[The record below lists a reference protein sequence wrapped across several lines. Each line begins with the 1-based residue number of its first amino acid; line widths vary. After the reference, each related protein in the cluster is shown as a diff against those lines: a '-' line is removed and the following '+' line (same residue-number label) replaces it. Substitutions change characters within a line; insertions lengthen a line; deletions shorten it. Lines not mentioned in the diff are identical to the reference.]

1 LNNSKEMDINLL
13 SEDLQNKISAGEVV
27 ERPSSVVKE
36 LLENSFDAGSSQID
50 IVIEQG
56 GNQLI
61 QVRDDGI
68 GIPKNQLPLAIKRF
82 HTSKISKLDDLFTIS
97 SLGFRGEALASIA
110 SVAQLS
116 IISSNGSGEGA
127 ELSITNG
134 KLGEL
139 TPAANIN
146 GTQVT
151 IRDLFYNTPAR
162 RKFLKAPRTEGRKII
177 EMVRRF
183 GLSRPNIGF
192 TLIVDGKKVIDI
204 FPEKFDE
211 RIGSL
216 FDNTYKANLIPIQ
229 ISKAD
234 YTFTGFVG
242 NLNLVRKRFGEQFL
256 FMNGRY
262 IKDRLL
268 NSAVY
273 SSYQSLVKRGEYPF
287 FVINIQIPYEQVDVN
302 VHPMKTEVRFHDEW
316 RVYHVLK
323 SGVSNS
329 LSEILNTIPNFQKIS
344 SGSNSF
350 FQSIPEQSSLNLNS
364 NVLTG
369 STTSNLEKTDRA
381 KTYASNIVSFDKSN
395 EDFNIEKI
403 WQVHR
408 KYIISEINSGLVVID
423 QHVAHER
430 VLYEECLQA
439 FESKIMSSQTLL
451 FPEEIEFSKDEYD
464 ILLEIFPYLK
474 QIGFKI
480 KEGDNSNIIVE
491 ATPADISWG
500 DEKRII
506 KEIID
511 EFISTRKTYSSYKEA
526 LAASFACKAA
536 VKAGDQMENDEMVI
550 LINRLFS
557 TEHPYYCPHGRP
569 IIIQLSLD
577 ELDKRFERI

>member
-1 LNNSKEMDINLL
+1 MDIHLL
-13 SEDLQNKISAGEVV
+13 SEDLQNKISAGEIV
-27 ERPSSVVKE
+27 ERPASVVKE
-36 LLENSFDAGSSQID
+36 LLENSLDAGSTQID

-56 GNQLI
+56 GHQLI

-68 GIPKNQLPLAIKRF
+68 GIPENQLPLSVKRF
-82 HTSKISKLDDLFTIS
+82 HTSKISKLEDLFTIS
-97 SLGFRGEALASIA
+97 TLGFRGEALASIA
-110 SVAQLS
+110 SVAHLS
-116 IISSNGSGEGA
+116 IVSSNGSDDGA
-127 ELSITNG
+127 ELSIFNDE
-134 KLGEL
+134 LGEL
-139 TPAANIN
+139 APAANID

-162 RKFLKAPRTEGRKII
+162 RKFLKTPRTEARKII
-177 EMVRRF
+177 DMVRRF
-183 GLSRPNIGF
+183 GLSMPNIGYSL
-192 TLIVDGKKVIDI
+192 TVDGKKVIEL
-204 FPEKFDE
+204 FPEELAE

-216 FDNTYKANLIPIQ
+216 FDNTYKENLIPIN

-234 YTFTGFVG
+234 YTFSGYVG
-242 NLNLVRKRFGEQFL
+242 NLNLIRKRFGEQFI

-273 SSYQSLVKRGEYPF
+273 SAYQSLVKRGEYPF
-287 FVINIQIPYEQVDVN
+287 FVINIQIPFEQVDVN

-323 SGVSNS
+323 SGVNDA

-344 SGSNSF
+344 SESSSF
-350 FQSIPEQSSLNLNS
+350 FQNIPKQSAFNFNSGDQTVSSIS
-364 NVLTG
+364 NI
-369 STTSNLEKTDRA
+369 EKIDRA
-381 KTYASNIVSFDKSN
+381 KTYASNLVSTDSGN

-430 VLYEECLQA
+430 VLYEECLLA
-439 FESKIMSSQTLL
+439 FESKTMSSQTLL
-451 FPEEIEFSKDEYD
+451 FPEEIEFAKDEYD

-480 KEGDNSNIIVE
+480 REGDNSRIIVE

-536 VKAGDQMENDEMVI
+536 VKAGDLMANDEMVI

>member
-1 LNNSKEMDINLL
+1 MDIHLL
-13 SEDLQNKISAGEVV
+13 SEDLQNKISAGEIV
-27 ERPSSVVKE
+27 ERPASVVKE
-36 LLENSFDAGSSQID
+36 LLENSLDAGSTQID

-56 GNQLI
+56 GHQLM

-68 GIPKNQLPLAIKRF
+68 GIPENQLPLSVKRF
-82 HTSKISKLDDLFTIS
+82 HTSKISKLEDLFTIS
-97 SLGFRGEALASIA
+97 TLGFRGEALASIA
-110 SVAQLS
+110 SVAHLS
-116 IISSNGSGEGA
+116 IVSSNGSDDGA
-127 ELSITNG
+127 ELSIFNG
-134 KLGEL
+134 ELGEL
-139 TPAANIN
+139 APAANID

-162 RKFLKAPRTEGRKII
+162 RKFLKTPRTEARKII
-177 EMVRRF
+177 DMVRRF
-183 GLSRPNIGF
+183 GLSMPNIGYSL
-192 TLIVDGKKVIDI
+192 TVDGKKVIEL
-204 FPEKFDE
+204 FPEELAE

-216 FDNTYKANLIPIQ
+216 FDNTYKENLIPIN

-234 YTFTGFVG
+234 YTFSGYVG
-242 NLNLVRKRFGEQFL
+242 NLNLIRKRFGEQFI

-273 SSYQSLVKRGEYPF
+273 SAYQSLVKRGEYPF
-287 FVINIQIPYEQVDVN
+287 FVINIQIPFQQVDVN

-323 SGVSNS
+323 SGVNDA

-344 SGSNSF
+344 SESSSF
-350 FQSIPEQSSLNLNS
+350 FQNIPKQSVLNFNS
-364 NVLTG
+364 GAQTG
-369 STTSNLEKTDRA
+369 SAISNIEKIDRA
-381 KTYASNIVSFDKSN
+381 KIYASNLVSPDSGN

-430 VLYEECLQA
+430 VLYEECLLA
-439 FESKIMSSQTLL
+439 FESKTISSQALL
-451 FPEEIEFSKDEYD
+451 FPEEIEFAKNEYD

-480 KEGDNSNIIVE
+480 REGDNSRIIVE

-536 VKAGDQMENDEMVI
+536 VKAGDLMANDEMVI

>member
-1 LNNSKEMDINLL
+1 MDIHLL

-27 ERPSSVVKE
+27 ERPASVVKE
-36 LLENSFDAGSSQID
+36 LLENSLDAGSTQIE

-56 GNQLI
+56 GHQLI

-68 GIPKNQLPLAIKRF
+68 GIPENQLPLSVKRF
-82 HTSKISKLDDLFTIS
+82 HTSKISKLEDLFRIS
-97 SLGFRGEALASIA
+97 TLGFRGEALASIA
-110 SVAQLS
+110 SVAHLS
-116 IISSNGSGEGA
+116 IVSSNGSDDGA
-127 ELSITNG
+127 ELSIFNG
-134 KLGEL
+134 EVGEL
-139 TPAANIN
+139 APAANID

-162 RKFLKAPRTEGRKII
+162 RKFLKTPRTEARKII
-177 EMVRRF
+177 DMVRRF

-192 TLIVDGKKVIDI
+192 SLTVDRKKVIEL
-204 FPEKFDE
+204 FPEDLGE

-216 FDNTYKANLIPIQ
+216 FDNTYKENLIPIN

-234 YTFTGFVG
+234 YTFSGYVG
-242 NLNLVRKRFGEQFL
+242 NLNLIRKRFGEQFI

-273 SSYQSLVKRGEYPF
+273 SAYQSLVKRGEYPF
-287 FVINIQIPYEQVDVN
+287 FVINIQIPFEQVDVN

-323 SGVSNS
+323 SGVNDS

-344 SGSNSF
+344 SESSSF
-350 FQSIPEQSSLNLNS
+350 FQNIPKQSAFNFNS
-364 NVLTG
+364 GAQTG
-369 STTSNLEKTDRA
+369 SAVSNIEKIDRA
-381 KTYASNIVSFDKSN
+381 KIYASNLVYTDSGN

-430 VLYEECLQA
+430 VLYEECLLA

-451 FPEEIEFSKDEYD
+451 FPEEIEFAKDEYD

-480 KEGDNSNIIVE
+480 REGPNSRIIIE
-491 ATPADISWG
+491 ATPADINWG

-536 VKAGDQMENDEMVI
+536 VKAGDLMANDEMVI

>member
-1 LNNSKEMDINLL
+1 MDIHLL

-27 ERPSSVVKE
+27 ERPASVVKE
-36 LLENSFDAGSSQID
+36 LLENSLDAGSTQIE

-56 GNQLI
+56 GHQLM

-68 GIPKNQLPLAIKRF
+68 GIPKNQLPLSVKRF
-82 HTSKISKLDDLFTIS
+82 HTSKISKLEDLFTIRT
-97 SLGFRGEALASIA
+97 LGFRGEALASIA
-110 SVAQLS
+110 SVAHLS
-116 IISSNGSGEGA
+116 IVSSNGSDDGA
-127 ELSITNG
+127 ELSIFNG
-134 KLGEL
+134 ELGEL
-139 TPAANIN
+139 GPAANID

-162 RKFLKAPRTEGRKII
+162 RKFLKTPRTEARKII
-177 EMVRRF
+177 AMVRRF

-192 TLIVDGKKVIDI
+192 SLTVDGKKVIEL
-204 FPEKFDE
+204 FPEELAE

-216 FDNTYKANLIPIQ
+216 FDNTYKENLIPIN

-234 YTFTGFVG
+234 YTFSGYVG
-242 NLNLVRKRFGEQFL
+242 NLNLIRKRFGEQFI

-273 SSYQSLVKRGEYPF
+273 SAYQSLVKRGEYPF
-287 FVINIQIPYEQVDVN
+287 FVINIQIPFDQVDVN

-323 SGVSNS
+323 SGVNDS

-344 SGSNSF
+344 SESSSF
-350 FQSIPEQSSLNLNS
+350 FQNIPKQSAFNFNSGDQTVSSIS
-364 NVLTG
+364 NI
-369 STTSNLEKTDRA
+369 EKIDRA
-381 KTYASNIVSFDKSN
+381 KTYASNLVSPDSGN

-430 VLYEECLQA
+430 VLYEECLLA
-439 FESKIMSSQTLL
+439 FESKTMSSQTLL
-451 FPEEIEFSKDEYD
+451 FPEEIEFAKDEYD

-480 KEGDNSNIIVE
+480 REGDNSRIIVE

-536 VKAGDQMENDEMVI
+536 VKAGDLMANDEMVI

>member
-1 LNNSKEMDINLL
+1 MDIHLL

-27 ERPSSVVKE
+27 ERPASVVKE
-36 LLENSFDAGSSQID
+36 LLENSLDAGSTQID

-56 GNQLI
+56 GHQLI

-68 GIPKNQLPLAIKRF
+68 GIPENQLPLSVKRF
-82 HTSKISKLDDLFTIS
+82 HTSKISKLEDLFTIS
-97 SLGFRGEALASIA
+97 TLGFRGEALASIA
-110 SVAQLS
+110 SVAHLS
-116 IISSNGSGEGA
+116 IVSSNGSDDGA
-127 ELSITNG
+127 ELSIFNG
-134 KLGEL
+134 ELGEL
-139 TPAANIN
+139 APAANID

-162 RKFLKAPRTEGRKII
+162 RKFLKTPRTEARKII
-177 EMVRRF
+177 DMVRRF

-192 TLIVDGKKVIDI
+192 SLTVDGKKVIEL
-204 FPEKFDE
+204 FPEDLGE

-216 FDNTYKANLIPIQ
+216 FDNTYKENLIPIN

-234 YTFTGFVG
+234 YTFSGYVG
-242 NLNLVRKRFGEQFL
+242 NLNLIRKRFGEQFI

-273 SSYQSLVKRGEYPF
+273 SAYQSLVKRGEYPF
-287 FVINIQIPYEQVDVN
+287 FVINIQIPFEQVDVN

-323 SGVSNS
+323 SGVKDS

-344 SGSNSF
+344 SESSSF
-350 FQSIPEQSSLNLNS
+350 FQNIPKQSAFNFNS
-364 NVLTG
+364 G
-369 STTSNLEKTDRA
+369 SQTDSTFSNIEKIDRA
-381 KTYASNIVSFDKSN
+381 KTYASNLVSTDSGN

-430 VLYEECLQA
+430 VLYEECLLA
-439 FESKIMSSQTLL
+439 FESKTMSSQTLL
-451 FPEEIEFSKDEYD
+451 FPEEIEFAKDEYD

-480 KEGDNSNIIVE
+480 REGDNSRIIVE

-536 VKAGDQMENDEMVI
+536 VKAGDLMANDEMVI

>member
-1 LNNSKEMDINLL
+1 MDIHLL
-13 SEDLQNKISAGEVV
+13 SEDLQNKISAGQVV
-27 ERPSSVVKE
+27 ERPASVVKE
-36 LLENSFDAGSSQID
+36 LLENSLDAGSTQID

-56 GNQLI
+56 GHQLI

-68 GIPKNQLPLAIKRF
+68 GIPENQLPLSVKRF
-82 HTSKISKLDDLFTIS
+82 HTSKISKLEDLFTIS
-97 SLGFRGEALASIA
+97 TLGFRGEALASIA
-110 SVAQLS
+110 SVAHLS
-116 IISSNGSGEGA
+116 IVSSNGSDDGA
-127 ELSITNG
+127 ELSIFDG
-134 KLGEL
+134 ELGEL
-139 TPAANIN
+139 APAANID

-162 RKFLKAPRTEGRKII
+162 RKFLKTPRTEARKII
-177 EMVRRF
+177 DMVRRF
-183 GLSRPNIGF
+183 GLSMPNIGYSL
-192 TLIVDGKKVIDI
+192 TVEGKKVIEL
-204 FPEKFDE
+204 FPEELAE

-216 FDNTYKANLIPIQ
+216 FDNTYKENLIPIN

-234 YTFTGFVG
+234 YTFSGYVG
-242 NLNLVRKRFGEQFL
+242 NLNLIRKRFGEQFI

-273 SSYQSLVKRGEYPF
+273 SAYQSLVKRGEYPF
-287 FVINIQIPYEQVDVN
+287 FVINIQIPFDQVDVN

-323 SGVSNS
+323 SGVNDS

-344 SGSNSF
+344 SESSSF
-350 FQSIPEQSSLNLNS
+350 FQNIPKQSVLNFNS
-364 NVLTG
+364 GAQTG
-369 STTSNLEKTDRA
+369 SAISNIEKIDRA
-381 KTYASNIVSFDKSN
+381 KTYASNLVSPDSGN

-430 VLYEECLQA
+430 VLYEECLLA
-439 FESKIMSSQTLL
+439 FESKTMSSQTLL
-451 FPEEIEFSKDEYD
+451 FPEEIEFAKDEYD

-480 KEGDNSNIIVE
+480 REGDNSRIIVE

-536 VKAGDQMENDEMVI
+536 VKAGDLMVNDEMVI

>member
-1 LNNSKEMDINLL
+1 MDIHLL
-13 SEDLQNKISAGEVV
+13 SEDLQNKISAGEIV
-27 ERPSSVVKE
+27 ERPASVVKE
-36 LLENSFDAGSSQID
+36 LLENSLDAGSTQID

-56 GNQLI
+56 GHQLI

-68 GIPKNQLPLAIKRF
+68 GIPENQLPLSVKRF
-82 HTSKISKLDDLFTIS
+82 HTSKISKLEDLFTIS
-97 SLGFRGEALASIA
+97 TLGFRGEALASIA
-110 SVAQLS
+110 SVAHLS
-116 IISSNGSGEGA
+116 IVSSNGSDDGA
-127 ELSITNG
+127 ELSIFNG
-134 KLGEL
+134 ELGEL
-139 TPAANIN
+139 APAANID

-162 RKFLKAPRTEGRKII
+162 RKFLKTPRTEARKII
-177 EMVRRF
+177 DMVRRF

-192 TLIVDGKKVIDI
+192 SLTVDGKKVIEL
-204 FPEKFDE
+204 FPEELAE

-216 FDNTYKANLIPIQ
+216 FDNTYKENLIPIN

-234 YTFTGFVG
+234 YTFSGYVG
-242 NLNLVRKRFGEQFL
+242 NLNLIRKRFGEQFI

-273 SSYQSLVKRGEYPF
+273 SAYQSLVKRGEYPF
-287 FVINIQIPYEQVDVN
+287 FVINIQIPFQQVDVN

-323 SGVSNS
+323 SGVNDA

-344 SGSNSF
+344 SESSSF
-350 FQSIPEQSSLNLNS
+350 FQNIPKQSAFNFNS
-364 NVLTG
+364 G
-369 STTSNLEKTDRA
+369 SQTDSTFSNIEKIDRA
-381 KTYASNIVSFDKSN
+381 KTYASNLVSTDSGN

-430 VLYEECLQA
+430 VLYEECLLA
-439 FESKIMSSQTLL
+439 FESKTMSSQTLL
-451 FPEEIEFSKDEYD
+451 FPEEIEFAKDEYD

-480 KEGDNSNIIVE
+480 REGDNSRIIVE

-536 VKAGDQMENDEMVI
+536 VKAGDLMANDEMVI

>member
-1 LNNSKEMDINLL
+1 MDIHLL
-13 SEDLQNKISAGEVV
+13 SEDLQNKISAGEIV
-27 ERPSSVVKE
+27 ERPASVVKE
-36 LLENSFDAGSSQID
+36 LLENSLDAGSTQID

-56 GNQLI
+56 GHQLI

-68 GIPKNQLPLAIKRF
+68 GIPENQLPLSVKRF
-82 HTSKISKLDDLFTIS
+82 HTSKISKLEDLFTIS
-97 SLGFRGEALASIA
+97 TLGFRGEALASIA
-110 SVAQLS
+110 SVAHLS
-116 IISSNGSGEGA
+116 IVSSNGSDDGA
-127 ELSITNG
+127 ELSIFNG
-134 KLGEL
+134 EVGEL
-139 TPAANIN
+139 APAANID

-162 RKFLKAPRTEGRKII
+162 RKFLKTPRTEARKII
-177 EMVRRF
+177 DMVRRF

-192 TLIVDGKKVIDI
+192 SLTVDGKKVIEL
-204 FPEKFDE
+204 FPEDLGE

-216 FDNTYKANLIPIQ
+216 FDNTYKENLIPIN

-234 YTFTGFVG
+234 YTFSGYVG
-242 NLNLVRKRFGEQFL
+242 NLNLIRKRFGEQFI

-273 SSYQSLVKRGEYPF
+273 SAYQSLVKRGEYPF
-287 FVINIQIPYEQVDVN
+287 FVINIQIPFEQVDVN

-323 SGVSNS
+323 SGVNDA

-344 SGSNSF
+344 SESSSF
-350 FQSIPEQSSLNLNS
+350 FQNIPKQSAFNFNS
-364 NVLTG
+364 GAQTG
-369 STTSNLEKTDRA
+369 STVSNIEKIDRA
-381 KTYASNIVSFDKSN
+381 KTYASNLVSTDSGN

-430 VLYEECLQA
+430 VLYEECLLA

-451 FPEEIEFSKDEYD
+451 FPEEIEFAKDEYD

-480 KEGDNSNIIVE
+480 REGDNSRIIVE

-536 VKAGDQMENDEMVI
+536 VKAGDLMANDEMVI

>member
-1 LNNSKEMDINLL
+1 MDIHLL

-27 ERPSSVVKE
+27 ERPASVVKE
-36 LLENSFDAGSSQID
+36 LLENSLDAGSTQIE

-56 GNQLI
+56 GHQLI

-68 GIPKNQLPLAIKRF
+68 GIPENQLPLSVKRF
-82 HTSKISKLDDLFTIS
+82 HTSKISKLEDLFTIS
-97 SLGFRGEALASIA
+97 TLGFRGEALASIA
-110 SVAQLS
+110 SVAHLS
-116 IISSNGSGEGA
+116 IVSSNGSDDGA
-127 ELSITNG
+127 ELSIFNG
-134 KLGEL
+134 ELGEL
-139 TPAANIN
+139 APAANID

-162 RKFLKAPRTEGRKII
+162 RKFLKTPRTEARKII
-177 EMVRRF
+177 DMVRRF

-192 TLIVDGKKVIDI
+192 SLTVDGKKVIEL
-204 FPEKFDE
+204 FPEDLGE

-216 FDNTYKANLIPIQ
+216 FDNTYKENLIPIN

-234 YTFTGFVG
+234 YTFSGYIG
-242 NLNLVRKRFGEQFL
+242 NLNLIRKRFGEQFI

-273 SSYQSLVKRGEYPF
+273 SAYQSLVKRGEYPF
-287 FVINIQIPYEQVDVN
+287 FVINIQIPFEQVDVN

-323 SGVSNS
+323 SGVNDS

-344 SGSNSF
+344 SESSSF
-350 FQSIPEQSSLNLNS
+350 FQNIPKQSAFNFNS
-364 NVLTG
+364 G
-369 STTSNLEKTDRA
+369 SQTDSSFSNIEKIDRA
-381 KTYASNIVSFDKSN
+381 KTYASNLVSTDSGN

-430 VLYEECLQA
+430 VLYEECLLA
-439 FESKIMSSQTLL
+439 FESKTMSSQTLL
-451 FPEEIEFSKDEYD
+451 FPEEIEFAKDEYD

-480 KEGDNSNIIVE
+480 REGDNSRIIVE

-536 VKAGDQMENDEMVI
+536 VKAGDLMANDEMVI

>member
-1 LNNSKEMDINLL
+1 MDIHLL

-27 ERPSSVVKE
+27 ERPASVVKE
-36 LLENSFDAGSSQID
+36 LLENSLDAGSTQIE

-56 GNQLI
+56 GHQLM

-68 GIPKNQLPLAIKRF
+68 GIPENQLPLSVKRF
-82 HTSKISKLDDLFTIS
+82 HTSKISKLEDLFTIS
-97 SLGFRGEALASIA
+97 TLGFRGEALASIA
-110 SVAQLS
+110 SVAHLS
-116 IISSNGSGEGA
+116 IVSSNGSDDGA
-127 ELSITNG
+127 ELSIFNG
-134 KLGEL
+134 ELGEL
-139 TPAANIN
+139 APAANID

-162 RKFLKAPRTEGRKII
+162 RKFLKTPRTEARKII
-177 EMVRRF
+177 DMVRRF
-183 GLSRPNIGF
+183 GLSRPNLGF
-192 TLIVDGKKVIDI
+192 RLTVDGKKVIEL
-204 FPEKFDE
+204 FPEELAE

-216 FDNTYKANLIPIQ
+216 FDNTYKENLIQ
-229 ISKAD
+229 INIYKAD
-234 YTFTGFVG
+234 YTFSGYVG
-242 NLNLVRKRFGEQFL
+242 NLNLIRKRFGEQFI

-273 SSYQSLVKRGEYPF
+273 SAYQSLVKRGEYPF
-287 FVINIQIPYEQVDVN
+287 FVINIQIPFDQVDVN

-323 SGVSNS
+323 SGVNDS

-344 SGSNSF
+344 SESSSF
-350 FQSIPEQSSLNLNS
+350 FQNIPEQSAFNFNS
-364 NVLTG
+364 GDQTV
-369 STTSNLEKTDRA
+369 SSISNIEKIDRA
-381 KTYASNIVSFDKSN
+381 KTYASNLVSPDSGN

-430 VLYEECLQA
+430 VLYEECLLA
-439 FESKIMSSQTLL
+439 FESKTMSSQTLL
-451 FPEEIEFSKDEYD
+451 FPEEIEFAKDEYD

-480 KEGDNSNIIVE
+480 REGDNSRIIVE

-536 VKAGDQMENDEMVI
+536 VKAGDLMANDEMVI

>member
-1 LNNSKEMDINLL
+1 MDIHRL

-27 ERPSSVVKE
+27 ERPASVVKE
-36 LLENSFDAGSSQID
+36 LLENSLDAKSKYVE

-56 GNQLI
+56 GHQLI
-61 QVRDDGI
+61 QVRDDGE
-68 GIPKNQLPLAIKRF
+68 GIPKDQLPLAIKRF
-82 HTSKISKLDDLFTIS
+82 HTSKISKLNDLFTINT
-97 SLGFRGEALASIA
+97 LGFRGEALASIA
-110 SVAQLS
+110 SVAHLS
-116 IISSNGSGEGA
+116 IISGNGSEGGA
-127 ELSITNG
+127 ELSIVNS
-134 KLGEL
+134 EL
-139 TPAANIN
+139 RELAPAADID

-162 RKFLKAPRTEGRKII
+162 KKFLKTPRTEGRKII
-177 EMVRRF
+177 DMVRRF
-183 GLSRPNIGF
+183 GLSKPEIGF
-192 TLIVDGKKVIDI
+192 SLVADGKKVIEL
-204 FPEKFDE
+204 FPEKLDE
-211 RIGSL
+211 RAGSL
-216 FDNTYKANLIPIQ
+216 FENTYKENLIPIQ

-234 YTFTGFVG
+234 YTFSGYVG
-242 NLNLVRKRFGEQFL
+242 NLNLIRKRFGEQFI

-273 SSYQSLVKRGEYPF
+273 SSYRSLIKRGEYPF
-287 FVINIQIPYEQVDVN
+287 FIININVPADQVDVN
-302 VHPMKTEVRFHDEW
+302 VHPMKTEVRFQDEW
-316 RVYHVLK
+316 RIYHVLK
-323 SGVSNS
+323 SGVAHS
-329 LSEILNTIPNFQKIS
+329 LSDILNTIPNFQKIS
-344 SGSNSF
+344 SESTSF
-350 FQSIPEQSSLNLNS
+350 FQNMSKESVFNFNS
-364 NVLTG
+364 ENKTG
-369 STTSNLEKTDRA
+369 SNISNLEKVDRA
-381 KTYASNIVSFDKSN
+381 KTYASNLVISGSES

-403 WQVHR
+403 WQVHK
-408 KYIISEINSGLVVID
+408 KYIISEIKSGLVVID

-430 VLYEECLQA
+430 VLYEQCLKA

-451 FPEEIEFSKDEYD
+451 FPEQIEFAGDEFD

-480 KEGDNSNIIVE
+480 RQGNNSKIIVE

-536 VKAGDQMENDEMVI
+536 VKAGDSMTIDEMVI

-569 IIIQLSLD
+569 IIIQLSTE

>member
-1 LNNSKEMDINLL
+1 MDIHLL

-27 ERPSSVVKE
+27 ERPASVVKE
-36 LLENSFDAGSSQID
+36 LLENSLDAGSTQIE

-56 GNQLI
+56 GHQLI

-68 GIPKNQLPLAIKRF
+68 GIPENQLPLSVKRF
-82 HTSKISKLDDLFTIS
+82 HTSKISKLEDLFTIS
-97 SLGFRGEALASIA
+97 TLGFRGEALASIA
-110 SVAQLS
+110 SVAHLS
-116 IISSNGSGEGA
+116 IVSSNGSDEGA
-127 ELSITNG
+127 EISIFNG
-134 KLGEL
+134 EVGEL
-139 TPAANIN
+139 APAANID

-162 RKFLKAPRTEGRKII
+162 RKFLKTPRTEARKII
-177 EMVRRF
+177 DMVRRF

-192 TLIVDGKKVIDI
+192 SLTVDRKKVIEL
-204 FPEKFDE
+204 FPEDLGE

-216 FDNTYKANLIPIQ
+216 FDNTYKENLIPIN

-234 YTFTGFVG
+234 YTFSGYVG
-242 NLNLVRKRFGEQFL
+242 NLNLIRKRFGEQFI

-273 SSYQSLVKRGEYPF
+273 SAYQSLVKRGEYPF
-287 FVINIQIPYEQVDVN
+287 FVINIQIPFDQVDVN

-323 SGVSNS
+323 SGVKDS

-344 SGSNSF
+344 SESSSF
-350 FQSIPEQSSLNLNS
+350 FQNIPKQSAFNFNS
-364 NVLTG
+364 GTPTD
-369 STTSNLEKTDRA
+369 SAISNIEKIDRA
-381 KTYASNIVSFDKSN
+381 KIYASNLVYTDSGN

-430 VLYEECLQA
+430 VLYEECLLA

-451 FPEEIEFSKDEYD
+451 FPEEIEFAKDEYD

-480 KEGDNSNIIVE
+480 REGDNSRIIVE

-536 VKAGDQMENDEMVI
+536 VKAGDLMANDEMVI

>member
-1 LNNSKEMDINLL
+1 MDIHLL

-27 ERPSSVVKE
+27 ERPASVVKE
-36 LLENSFDAGSSQID
+36 LLENSLDAGSKQIE

-56 GNQLI
+56 GHQLI

-68 GIPKNQLPLAIKRF
+68 GIPKDQLPLSIKRF
-82 HTSKISKLDDLFTIS
+82 HTSKISKLKDLFTIS
-97 SLGFRGEALASIA
+97 TLGFRGEALASIA
-110 SVAQLS
+110 SVAHLS
-116 IISSNGSGEGA
+116 IVSSNGSDDGA
-127 ELSITNG
+127 EISIFNG
-134 KLGEL
+134 ELGEL
-139 TPAANIN
+139 APAADID

-162 RKFLKAPRTEGRKII
+162 KKFLKTPRTEARKII
-177 EMVRRF
+177 DMVRRF
-183 GLSRPNIGF
+183 GLSRPNLGF
-192 TLIVDGKKVIDI
+192 RLTVDGKKVIEL
-204 FPEKFDE
+204 FPEDLSE

-216 FDNTYKANLIPIQ
+216 FDNTYKENLIPID

-234 YTFTGFVG
+234 YTFSGYIG
-242 NLNLVRKRFGEQFL
+242 NLNLIRKRFGEQFI

-273 SSYQSLVKRGEYPF
+273 SAYQSLVKRGEYPF
-287 FVINIQIPYEQVDVN
+287 FVINIQIPFEQVDVN

-323 SGVSNS
+323 SGSIDS

-344 SGSNSF
+344 SESSSF
-350 FQSIPEQSSLNLNS
+350 FQNIPKQSAFNFNSGDQTVSSIS
-364 NVLTG
+364 NI
-369 STTSNLEKTDRA
+369 EKIDRA
-381 KTYASNIVSFDKSN
+381 KTYASNLVSPDSGN

-430 VLYEECLQA
+430 VLYEECLLA

-451 FPEEIEFSKDEYD
+451 FPEEIEFAKDEYD

-480 KEGDNSNIIVE
+480 REGDNSRIIVE

-536 VKAGDQMENDEMVI
+536 VKAGDLMVNDEMVI

>member
-1 LNNSKEMDINLL
+1 MDIHLL
-13 SEDLQNKISAGEVV
+13 SEDLQNKISAGEIV
-27 ERPSSVVKE
+27 ERPASVVKE
-36 LLENSFDAGSSQID
+36 LLENSLDAGSTQID

-56 GNQLI
+56 GHQLI

-68 GIPKNQLPLAIKRF
+68 GIPENQLPLSVKRF
-82 HTSKISKLDDLFTIS
+82 HTSKISKLEDLFTIS
-97 SLGFRGEALASIA
+97 TLGFRGEALASIA
-110 SVAQLS
+110 SVAHLS
-116 IISSNGSGEGA
+116 IVSSNGSDDGA
-127 ELSITNG
+127 ELSIFNG
-134 KLGEL
+134 ELGEL
-139 TPAANIN
+139 APAANID

-162 RKFLKAPRTEGRKII
+162 RKFLKTPRTEARKII
-177 EMVRRF
+177 DMVRRF
-183 GLSRPNIGF
+183 GLSMPNIGYSL
-192 TLIVDGKKVIDI
+192 TVDGKKVIEL
-204 FPEKFDE
+204 FPEELAE

-216 FDNTYKANLIPIQ
+216 FDNTYKENLIPIN

-234 YTFTGFVG
+234 YTFSGYVG
-242 NLNLVRKRFGEQFL
+242 NLNLIRKRFGEQFI

-273 SSYQSLVKRGEYPF
+273 SAYQSLVKRGEYPF
-287 FVINIQIPYEQVDVN
+287 FVINIQIPFEQVDVN

-323 SGVSNS
+323 SGVNDA

-344 SGSNSF
+344 SESSSF
-350 FQSIPEQSSLNLNS
+350 FQNIPKQSAFNFNS
-364 NVLTG
+364 G
-369 STTSNLEKTDRA
+369 SQTDSTFSNIEKIDRA
-381 KTYASNIVSFDKSN
+381 KTYASNLVSTDSGN

-430 VLYEECLQA
+430 VLYEECLLA
-439 FESKIMSSQTLL
+439 FESKTMSSQTLL
-451 FPEEIEFSKDEYD
+451 FPEEIEFAKDEYD

-480 KEGDNSNIIVE
+480 REGDNSRIIVE

-536 VKAGDQMENDEMVI
+536 VKAGDLMANDEMVI

>member
-1 LNNSKEMDINLL
+1 MDIHLL
-13 SEDLQNKISAGEVV
+13 SENLQNKISAGEVV
-27 ERPSSVVKE
+27 ERPASVVKE
-36 LLENSFDAGSSQID
+36 LLENSLDAGSKQIE

-56 GNQLI
+56 GHQLI
-61 QVRDDGI
+61 QVRDDGK
-68 GIPKNQLPLAIKRF
+68 GIPKNQLPLSIKRF

-97 SLGFRGEALASIA
+97 TLGFRGEALASIA
-110 SVAQLS
+110 SVAHLS
-116 IISSNGSGEGA
+116 ILSSNRSDEGA
-127 ELSITNG
+127 ELSIVNG
-134 KLGEL
+134 ELGEL
-139 TPAANIN
+139 APAAEID

-162 RKFLKAPRTEGRKII
+162 KKFLKTPRTEGRKII
-177 EMVRRF
+177 DMVRRF
-183 GLSRPNIGF
+183 GLSRPGIGF
-192 TLIVDGKKVIDI
+192 SLIVDGKKVIEL
-204 FPEKFDE
+204 FPEELDE

-216 FDNTYKANLIPIQ
+216 FDNTYRENLIPIQ

-234 YTFTGFVG
+234 YTFSGYVG
-242 NLNLVRKRFGEQFL
+242 NLNLIRKRFGEQFI

-273 SSYQSLVKRGEYPF
+273 SAYQSLVKRGEYPF
-287 FVINIQIPYEQVDVN
+287 FVINIQIPHEQVDVN
-302 VHPMKTEVRFHDEW
+302 VHPMKTEVRFQDEW

-344 SGSNSF
+344 SESNSF
-350 FQSIPEQSSLNLNS
+350 FQNMPEQSRFSFNS
-364 NVLTG
+364 QTKI
-369 STTSNLEKTDRA
+369 SSDISNTEKVDRA
-381 KTYASNIVSFDKSN
+381 KNYASNLVSPNSAN
-395 EDFNIEKI
+395 EDFTIEKI

-430 VLYEECLQA
+430 VLYEECLKA
-439 FESKIMSSQTLL
+439 FETKTISSQTLL
-451 FPEEIEFSKDEYD
+451 FPEEIEFARDEYD

-480 KEGDNSNIIVE
+480 REGDNSNIIVE

-536 VKAGDQMENDEMVI
+536 VKAGDLMAKDEMVI

-569 IIIQLSLD
+569 IIIQLSLE

>member
-1 LNNSKEMDINLL
+1 MDIHLL
-13 SEDLQNKISAGEVV
+13 SEDLQNKISAGEIV
-27 ERPSSVVKE
+27 ERPASVVKE
-36 LLENSFDAGSSQID
+36 LLENSLDAGSTQID

-56 GNQLI
+56 GHQLI

-68 GIPKNQLPLAIKRF
+68 GIPENQLPLSVKRF
-82 HTSKISKLDDLFTIS
+82 HTSKISKLEDLFTIS
-97 SLGFRGEALASIA
+97 TLGFRGEALASIA
-110 SVAQLS
+110 SVAHLS
-116 IISSNGSGEGA
+116 IVSSNGSDDGA
-127 ELSITNG
+127 ELSIFNG
-134 KLGEL
+134 ELGEL
-139 TPAANIN
+139 APAANID

-162 RKFLKAPRTEGRKII
+162 RKFLKTPRTEARKII
-177 EMVRRF
+177 DMVRRF
-183 GLSRPNIGF
+183 GLSMPNIGYSL
-192 TLIVDGKKVIDI
+192 TVDGKKVIEL
-204 FPEKFDE
+204 FPEELAE

-216 FDNTYKANLIPIQ
+216 FDNTYKENLIPIN

-234 YTFTGFVG
+234 YTFSGYVG
-242 NLNLVRKRFGEQFL
+242 NLNLIRKRFGEQFI

-273 SSYQSLVKRGEYPF
+273 SAYQSLVKRGEYPF
-287 FVINIQIPYEQVDVN
+287 FVINIQIPFQQVDVN

-323 SGVSNS
+323 SGVNDA

-344 SGSNSF
+344 SESSSF
-350 FQSIPEQSSLNLNS
+350 FQNIPKQSAFNFNS
-364 NVLTG
+364 G
-369 STTSNLEKTDRA
+369 SQTDSTFSNIEKIDRA
-381 KTYASNIVSFDKSN
+381 KTYASNLVSTDSGN

-430 VLYEECLQA
+430 VLYEECLLA
-439 FESKIMSSQTLL
+439 FESKTMSSQTLL
-451 FPEEIEFSKDEYD
+451 FPEEIEFAKDEYD

-480 KEGDNSNIIVE
+480 REGDNSRIIVE

-536 VKAGDQMENDEMVI
+536 VKAGDLMANDEMVI

>member
-1 LNNSKEMDINLL
+1 MDIHLL

-27 ERPSSVVKE
+27 ERPASVVKE
-36 LLENSFDAGSSQID
+36 LLENSLDAGSTQIV

-56 GNQLI
+56 GHQLM
-61 QVRDDGI
+61 QVRDDGV
-68 GIPKNQLPLAIKRF
+68 GIPKNQLPLSVKRF
-82 HTSKISKLDDLFTIS
+82 HTSKISKLEDLFTIS
-97 SLGFRGEALASIA
+97 TLGFRGEALASIA
-110 SVAQLS
+110 SVAHLS
-116 IISSNGSGEGA
+116 IVSSNGSDDGA
-127 ELSITNG
+127 ELSIFNG
-134 KLGEL
+134 ELGEL
-139 TPAANIN
+139 APAANID

-162 RKFLKAPRTEGRKII
+162 RKFLKTPRTEARKII
-177 EMVRRF
+177 DMVRRF

-192 TLIVDGKKVIDI
+192 SLTVDGKKVIEL
-204 FPEKFDE
+204 FPEDLGE

-216 FDNTYKANLIPIQ
+216 FDNTYKENLIPIN

-234 YTFTGFVG
+234 YTFSGYVG
-242 NLNLVRKRFGEQFL
+242 NLNLIRKRFGEQFI

-273 SSYQSLVKRGEYPF
+273 SAYQSLVKRGEYPF
-287 FVINIQIPYEQVDVN
+287 FVINIQIPFEQVDVN

-323 SGVSNS
+323 SGVNDS

-344 SGSNSF
+344 SESSSF
-350 FQSIPEQSSLNLNS
+350 FQNIPKQSVLNFNS
-364 NVLTG
+364 GVQTG
-369 STTSNLEKTDRA
+369 SAIFNIEKIDRA
-381 KTYASNIVSFDKSN
+381 KIYASNLVSPDSGN

-430 VLYEECLQA
+430 VLYEECLLA
-439 FESKIMSSQTLL
+439 FESKTMSSQTLL
-451 FPEEIEFSKDEYD
+451 FPEEIEFAKDEYD

-480 KEGDNSNIIVE
+480 RESDNSRIIVE

-536 VKAGDQMENDEMVI
+536 VKAGDLMANDEMVI

>member
-1 LNNSKEMDINLL
+1 MDIHLL
-13 SEDLQNKISAGEVV
+13 SEDLQNKISAGEIV
-27 ERPSSVVKE
+27 ERPASVVKE
-36 LLENSFDAGSSQID
+36 LLENSLDAGSTQID

-56 GNQLI
+56 GHQLI

-68 GIPKNQLPLAIKRF
+68 GIPENQLPLSVKRF
-82 HTSKISKLDDLFTIS
+82 HTSKISKLEDLFTIS
-97 SLGFRGEALASIA
+97 TLGFRGEALASIA
-110 SVAQLS
+110 SVAHLS
-116 IISSNGSGEGA
+116 IVSSNGSDDGA
-127 ELSITNG
+127 ELSIFNG
-134 KLGEL
+134 ELGEL
-139 TPAANIN
+139 APAANID

-162 RKFLKAPRTEGRKII
+162 RKFLKTPRTEARKII
-177 EMVRRF
+177 DMVRRF
-183 GLSRPNIGF
+183 GLSMPNIGYSL
-192 TLIVDGKKVIDI
+192 TVDGKKVIEL
-204 FPEKFDE
+204 FPEELAE

-216 FDNTYKANLIPIQ
+216 FDNTYKENLIPIN

-234 YTFTGFVG
+234 YTFSGYVG
-242 NLNLVRKRFGEQFL
+242 NLNLIRKRFGEQFI

-273 SSYQSLVKRGEYPF
+273 SAYQSLVKRGEYPF
-287 FVINIQIPYEQVDVN
+287 FVINIQIPFEQVDVN

-323 SGVSNS
+323 SGVNDA

-344 SGSNSF
+344 SESSSF
-350 FQSIPEQSSLNLNS
+350 FQNIPKQSAFNFNS
-364 NVLTG
+364 G
-369 STTSNLEKTDRA
+369 SQTDSTSSNIEKIDRA
-381 KTYASNIVSFDKSN
+381 KTYASNLVSTDSGN

-430 VLYEECLQA
+430 VLYEECLLA
-439 FESKIMSSQTLL
+439 FESKTMSSQTLL
-451 FPEEIEFSKDEYD
+451 FPEEIEFAKDEYD

-480 KEGDNSNIIVE
+480 RESDNSRIIVE

-536 VKAGDQMENDEMVI
+536 VKAGDLMANDEMVI

>member
-1 LNNSKEMDINLL
+1 MDIHLL

-27 ERPSSVVKE
+27 ERPASVVKE
-36 LLENSFDAGSSQID
+36 LLENSLDAGSTQIE

-56 GNQLI
+56 GHQLM

-68 GIPKNQLPLAIKRF
+68 GIPENQLPLSVKRF
-82 HTSKISKLDDLFTIS
+82 HTSKISKLEDLFTIRT
-97 SLGFRGEALASIA
+97 LGFRGEALASIA
-110 SVAQLS
+110 SVAHLS
-116 IISSNGSGEGA
+116 IVSSNGSDDGA
-127 ELSITNG
+127 ELSIFNG
-134 KLGEL
+134 ELGEL
-139 TPAANIN
+139 GPAANID

-162 RKFLKAPRTEGRKII
+162 RKFLKTPRTEARKII
-177 EMVRRF
+177 DMVRRF

-192 TLIVDGKKVIDI
+192 SLTADGKKVIEL
-204 FPEKFDE
+204 FPEELAE

-216 FDNTYKANLIPIQ
+216 FDNTYKENLIPIN

-234 YTFTGFVG
+234 YTFSGYVG
-242 NLNLVRKRFGEQFL
+242 NLNLIRKRFGEQFI

-273 SSYQSLVKRGEYPF
+273 SAYQSLVKRGEYPF
-287 FVINIQIPYEQVDVN
+287 FVINIQIPFDQVDVN

-323 SGVSNS
+323 SGVNDS

-344 SGSNSF
+344 SESSSF
-350 FQSIPEQSSLNLNS
+350 FQNIPKQSVLNFNS
-364 NVLTG
+364 GAQTG
-369 STTSNLEKTDRA
+369 SAISNIEKIDRA
-381 KTYASNIVSFDKSN
+381 KTYASNLVSPDSGN

-430 VLYEECLQA
+430 VLYEECLLA
-439 FESKIMSSQTLL
+439 FESKTMSSQTLL
-451 FPEEIEFSKDEYD
+451 FPEEIEFAKDEYD

-480 KEGDNSNIIVE
+480 REGDNSRIIVE

-536 VKAGDQMENDEMVI
+536 VKAGDLMANDEMVI

>member
-1 LNNSKEMDINLL
+1 MDIHLL

-27 ERPSSVVKE
+27 ERPASVVKE
-36 LLENSFDAGSSQID
+36 LLENSLDAGSTQIE

-56 GNQLI
+56 GHQLM

-68 GIPKNQLPLAIKRF
+68 GIPENQLPLSVKRF
-82 HTSKISKLDDLFTIS
+82 HTSKISKLEDLFTIS
-97 SLGFRGEALASIA
+97 TLGFRGEALASIA
-110 SVAQLS
+110 SVAHLS
-116 IISSNGSGEGA
+116 IVSSNGSDDGA
-127 ELSITNG
+127 ELSIFNG
-134 KLGEL
+134 ELGEL
-139 TPAANIN
+139 APAANID

-162 RKFLKAPRTEGRKII
+162 RKFLKTPRTEARKII
-177 EMVRRF
+177 DMVRRF

-192 TLIVDGKKVIDI
+192 SLTVDGKKVIEL
-204 FPEKFDE
+204 FPEELAE

-216 FDNTYKANLIPIQ
+216 FDNTYKENLIPIN

-234 YTFTGFVG
+234 YTFSGYVG
-242 NLNLVRKRFGEQFL
+242 NLNLIRKRFGEQFI

-273 SSYQSLVKRGEYPF
+273 SAYQSLVKRGEYPF
-287 FVINIQIPYEQVDVN
+287 FVINIQIPFDQVDVN

-323 SGVSNS
+323 SGVNDS

-344 SGSNSF
+344 SESSSF
-350 FQSIPEQSSLNLNS
+350 FQNIPKQSVLNFNS
-364 NVLTG
+364 GAQTG
-369 STTSNLEKTDRA
+369 SAISNIEKIDRA
-381 KTYASNIVSFDKSN
+381 KTYASNLVSTDSGN

-430 VLYEECLQA
+430 VLYEECLLA
-439 FESKIMSSQTLL
+439 FESKTMSSQTLL
-451 FPEEIEFSKDEYD
+451 FPEEIEFAKDEYD

-480 KEGDNSNIIVE
+480 REGDNSRIIVE

-536 VKAGDQMENDEMVI
+536 VKAGDLMANDEMVI

>member
-1 LNNSKEMDINLL
+1 MDIHLL

-27 ERPSSVVKE
+27 ERPASVVKE
-36 LLENSFDAGSSQID
+36 LLENSLDAGSTQIE

-56 GNQLI
+56 GHQLM

-68 GIPKNQLPLAIKRF
+68 GIPENQLPLSVKRF
-82 HTSKISKLDDLFTIS
+82 HTSKISKLEDLFTIS
-97 SLGFRGEALASIA
+97 TLGFRGEALASIA
-110 SVAQLS
+110 SVAHLS
-116 IISSNGSGEGA
+116 IVSSNGSDDGA
-127 ELSITNG
+127 ELSIFNG
-134 KLGEL
+134 ELGEL
-139 TPAANIN
+139 APAANID

-162 RKFLKAPRTEGRKII
+162 RKFLKTPRTEARKII
-177 EMVRRF
+177 DMVRRF

-192 TLIVDGKKVIDI
+192 SLTADGKKVIEL
-204 FPEKFDE
+204 FPEELAE

-216 FDNTYKANLIPIQ
+216 FDNTYKENLIPIN

-234 YTFTGFVG
+234 YTFSGYVG
-242 NLNLVRKRFGEQFL
+242 NLNLIRKRFGEQFI

-273 SSYQSLVKRGEYPF
+273 SAYQSLVKRGEYPF
-287 FVINIQIPYEQVDVN
+287 FVINIQIPFDQVDVN

-323 SGVSNS
+323 SGVNDS

-344 SGSNSF
+344 SESSSF
-350 FQSIPEQSSLNLNS
+350 FQNIPKQSVLNFNS
-364 NVLTG
+364 GAQTG
-369 STTSNLEKTDRA
+369 SAISNIEKIDRA
-381 KTYASNIVSFDKSN
+381 KTYASNLVSPDSGN

-430 VLYEECLQA
+430 VLYEECLLA
-439 FESKIMSSQTLL
+439 FESKTMSSQTLL
-451 FPEEIEFSKDEYD
+451 FPEEIEFAKDEYD

-480 KEGDNSNIIVE
+480 REGDNSRIIVE

-536 VKAGDQMENDEMVI
+536 VKAGDLMANDEMVI

>member
-1 LNNSKEMDINLL
+1 MDIHLL

-27 ERPSSVVKE
+27 ERPASVVKE
-36 LLENSFDAGSSQID
+36 LLENSLDAGSTQID

-56 GNQLI
+56 GHQLI

-68 GIPKNQLPLAIKRF
+68 GIPENQLPLSVKRF
-82 HTSKISKLDDLFTIS
+82 HTSKISKLEDLFTIS
-97 SLGFRGEALASIA
+97 TLGFRGEALASIA
-110 SVAQLS
+110 SVAHLS
-116 IISSNGSGEGA
+116 IVSSNGSDDGA
-127 ELSITNG
+127 ELSIFNG
-134 KLGEL
+134 ELGEL
-139 TPAANIN
+139 APAANID

-162 RKFLKAPRTEGRKII
+162 RKFLKTPRTEARKII
-177 EMVRRF
+177 DMVRRF

-192 TLIVDGKKVIDI
+192 SLTVDGKKVIEL
-204 FPEKFDE
+204 FPEELAE

-216 FDNTYKANLIPIQ
+216 FDNTYKENLIPIN

-234 YTFTGFVG
+234 YTFSGYVG
-242 NLNLVRKRFGEQFL
+242 NLNLIRKRFGEQFI

-273 SSYQSLVKRGEYPF
+273 SAYQSLVKRGEYPF
-287 FVINIQIPYEQVDVN
+287 FVINIQIPFEQVDVN

-323 SGVSNS
+323 SGVNDS

-344 SGSNSF
+344 SESSSF
-350 FQSIPEQSSLNLNS
+350 FQNIPKQSAFNFNS
-364 NVLTG
+364 GAQTG
-369 STTSNLEKTDRA
+369 SAVSNIEKIDRA
-381 KTYASNIVSFDKSN
+381 KIYASNLVYTDSGN

-430 VLYEECLQA
+430 VLYEECLLA

-451 FPEEIEFSKDEYD
+451 FPEEIEFAKDEYD

-480 KEGDNSNIIVE
+480 REGDNSRIIVE

-536 VKAGDQMENDEMVI
+536 VKAGDLMANDEMVI